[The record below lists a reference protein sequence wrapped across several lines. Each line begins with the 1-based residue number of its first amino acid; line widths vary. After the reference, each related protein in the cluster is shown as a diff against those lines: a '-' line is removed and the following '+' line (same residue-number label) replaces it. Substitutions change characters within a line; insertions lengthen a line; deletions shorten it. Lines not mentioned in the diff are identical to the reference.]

1 MNCTIATGQVAALLG
16 QSPAQCEDLLAQS
29 TPGADGLVMLPFFN
43 GERSPDL
50 PLARGAL
57 HGLDLHNLTPAN
69 LYRAAMEGASY
80 SLRLGHDA
88 LVEGGLHGQ
97 RLVLTGGGAN
107 SPGWRQ
113 MIADLFQ
120 LPVVVPVQAEGAAF
134 GAALQ
139 ALWLCEGQGGALADL
154 VDDHLLFDAAL
165 AAHPDPMRAAGY
177 EAGYQRFVHHLQ
189 ALTPLFQQRLP

>member
-1 MNCTIATGQVAALLG
+1 MAARVG
-16 QSPAQCEDLLAQS
+16 QSAAEGEGLGGRGA
-29 TPGADGLVMLPFFN
+29 PGADGLVMLPFFN

-107 SPGWRQ
+107 SPAWRQ
-113 MIADLFQ
+113 LIADLFQ

-139 ALWLCEGQGGALADL
+139 ALWLCEGQGRALADL
-154 VDDHLLFDAAL
+154 VDEHLQFDAAL
-165 AAHPDPMRAAGY
+165 AARPDPTRAAAY